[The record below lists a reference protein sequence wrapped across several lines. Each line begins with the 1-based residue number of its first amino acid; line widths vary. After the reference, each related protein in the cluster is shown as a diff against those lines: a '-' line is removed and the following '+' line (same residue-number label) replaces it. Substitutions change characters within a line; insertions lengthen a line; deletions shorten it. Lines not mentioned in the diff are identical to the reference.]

1 MWNDFAYKCI
11 QYNLSLMWS
20 QLDIGYKD
28 QRGLYSP
35 LKGQSIG
42 QFFIQT
48 KSYDL
53 NSAYDFCFR
62 NLWLLS
68 GKITSINIIFCFFFM
83 DEGDT
88 CCRVEIKQ
96 ANK

>member
-42 QFFIQT
+42 QFFIQR
-48 KSYDL
+48 KAHDL
-53 NSAYDFCFR
+53 IAAIDFFSK
-62 NLWLLS
+62 LVP
-68 GKITSINIIFCFFFM
+68 F
-83 DEGDT
+83 
-88 CCRVEIKQ
+88 
-96 ANK
+96 A

>member
-42 QFFIQT
+42 QFFIQR
-48 KSYDL
+48 KAHDL
-53 NSAYDFCFR
+53 IAAID
-62 NLWLLS
+62 
-68 GKITSINIIFCFFFM
+68 FFF
-83 DEGDT
+83 ET
-88 CCRVEIKQ
+88 CVFCLEKCQFFLFSFSHGWRRRH
-96 ANK
+96 